1 MTTPQLS
8 IPELEA
14 AQSQPE
20 VIVNRALRMLEAAV
34 QLTVIDKDLATPPG
48 AAAATARYLVPP
60 AGATG
65 AWLNQGNK
73 VAFLLGSVWAFLAPQ
88 EGWKA
93 WVQDED
99 TFYVYDGAAWV
110 IYEASGGGDGS
121 ITVIGADGSP
131 TLMITDV
138 TTIYFANATVED
150 LGGGAVRV
158 TGTGSAGAS
167 QADLGMF
174 FPGAPGSAALMFK
187 FVANRAM
194 QFPANFAGAH
204 GHIGTNPTALYTLT
218 VANTGVTIGTIA
230 ISTGGVFTFATT
242 AGAIISIA
250 VGDVITVAAPG
261 STDATAADIAASFL
275 AQLL

>member
-20 VIVNRALRMLEAAV
+20 VIVNKALRMLEAAL
-34 QLTVIDKDLATPPG
+34 QLTVIDKDLATPPT

-73 VAFLLGSVWAFLAPQ
+73 VAFLLGSVWAFLTPQ

-99 TFYVYDGAAWV
+99 TFYIYDGSAWV
-110 IYEASGGGDGS
+110 IYEAGSGDGS
-121 ITVIGADGSP
+121 ITVIGQDGSP
-131 TLMITDV
+131 TLTIVDV

-158 TGTGSAGAS
+158 TGTGSGGAS
-167 QADLGMF
+167 EADLGMF
-174 FPGAPGSAALMFK
+174 FPGGPGASALMFK
-187 FVANRAM
+187 FVALRAA
-194 QFPANFAGAH
+194 QFPANFAGAL
-204 GHIGTNPTALYTLT
+204 GHIGTNPTATYTLT
-218 VANTGVTIGTIA
+218 VALTGVTIGTIA

-242 AGAIISIA
+242 AGAVIA
-250 VGDVITVAAPG
+250 VAAGDVITVAAPAG
-261 STDATAADIAASFL
+261 TDATAADIAASFL
-275 AQLL
+275 MQLL